1 MCSPLPDS
9 TLFKCMITFLMEGSW
24 KLGFWRVFLVPD
36 VPVTVPSLGSS
47 HQPQAF
53 SFLSQE
59 AQVPSGRCYPFS
71 PSSSLSAFGAFL
83 FPPTSLLLCS
93 FHPRPP
99 FPFQWYSQ
107 SRFWGCF
114 IGSCPAVSTE
124 AGYTGAIRCN
134 SATVSI
140 CFSGWDL

>member
-1 MCSPLPDS
+1 MCSPLPDA
-9 TLFKCMITFLMEGSW
+9 TFFKCTLTFFMEGSW

-53 SFLSQE
+53 FFLSQE
-59 AQVPSGRCYPFS
+59 ARVPCGRSYPSS
-71 PSSSLSAFGAFL
+71 PSSSLSVLGAFF
-83 FPPTSLLLCS
+83 FPPTLLLAS
-93 FHPRPP
+93 WPP

-114 IGSCPAVSTE
+114 IGSCPAVFLQRLGIQVPFAAAQQLCPSAFL
-124 AGYTGAIRCN
+124 AGT
-134 SATVSI
+134 
-140 CFSGWDL
+140 FDHL